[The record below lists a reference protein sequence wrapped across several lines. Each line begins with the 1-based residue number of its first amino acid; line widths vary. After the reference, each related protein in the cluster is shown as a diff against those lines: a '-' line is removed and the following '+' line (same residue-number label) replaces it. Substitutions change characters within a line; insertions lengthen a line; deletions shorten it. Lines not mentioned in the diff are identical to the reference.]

1 MAVLNPSKYMELLP
15 MEVRSAVNKVI
26 QVLEESFTGLWM
38 PNNLLNATYHYIRNR
53 GGKLIRPTLVL
64 LMAYALGN
72 GSGLEKAVLPA
83 ASVELIHTASLL
95 QDDIMDQ
102 QSIRRGGVETPY
114 SIYGP
119 HTAMLASDLIIAK
132 AVEYA
137 IRSGDNDIVFEL
149 LNSSI
154 KLAIGQSFESELSGR
169 ADVTIDDYLR
179 LIYYKTAS
187 LIESSMVVGAYSVN
201 VKDSEVISR
210 IRDVGRFVGI
220 AFQVRDDLIDYLNI
234 DSRNPGVNTDE
245 VNIVRIMSRGNDDV
259 RGAIDKARGGLLNEM
274 LDNAVKMVREVVN
287 NEVLVN
293 YINLLRI

>member
-15 MEVRSAVNKVI
+15 TEVRSAINKVI
-26 QVLEESFTGLWM
+26 QVLEESFLGLWM

-53 GGKLIRPTLVL
+53 GKLIRPTLVL

-72 GSGLEKAVLPA
+72 GGGLEKAIFPA

-102 QSIRRGGVETPY
+102 QRIRRGVETPY
-114 SIYGP
+114 SVYGP

-154 KLAIGQSFESELSGR
+154 KLAIGQSFESELSSR
-169 ADVTIDDYLR
+169 SDVTIDDYLR

-201 VKDSEVISR
+201 VKDGEVISR

-220 AFQVRDDLIDYLNI
+220 AFQVRDDVIDYLNM
-234 DSRNPGVNTDE
+234 DSKNPGVNMDE
-245 VNIVRIMSRGNDDV
+245 INIVRIMSRDNGDV
-259 RGAIDKARGGLLNEM
+259 RGAIDRARGLLNEM
-274 LDNAVKMVREVVN
+274 LDNAVKVVREVVN

>member
-15 MEVRSAVNKVI
+15 MEVRSAINKVI
-26 QVLEESFTGLWM
+26 QVLEGSFTGLWM
-38 PNNLLNATYHYIRNR
+38 PDNLLNATYHYIRNR
-53 GGKLIRPTLVL
+53 GKLIRPTLVL

-72 GSGLEKAVLPA
+72 GSGLERAILPA

-102 QSIRRGGVETPY
+102 QRIRRGVKTPY

-154 KLAIGQSFESELSGR
+154 KLAIGQSFESELSSR
-169 ADVTIDDYLR
+169 ANVTIDDYLR

-201 VKDSEVISR
+201 VKDDEVISK

-220 AFQVRDDLIDYLNI
+220 AFQVRDDVIDYLNI
-234 DSRNPGVNTDE
+234 DSGNPGANTDE
-245 VNIVRIMSRGNDDV
+245 INIVRIMSKGNGDV
-259 RGAIDKARGGLLNEM
+259 RGAIDKARGLLNEM
-274 LDNAVKMVREVVN
+274 LDNAVKVIREVVN

>member
-15 MEVRSAVNKVI
+15 TEVRSAINKVI
-26 QVLEESFTGLWM
+26 RVLEESFIGLWM
-38 PNNLLNATYHYIRNR
+38 PNSLLNATYHYIRNR
-53 GGKLIRPTLVL
+53 GKLIRPTLVL

-72 GSGLEKAVLPA
+72 GNGLERAILPA

-102 QSIRRGGVETPY
+102 QRIRRGVETPY

-154 KLAIGQSFESELSGR
+154 KLAIGQSFESELSSK

-201 VKDSEVISR
+201 VKDGEIISR

-220 AFQVRDDLIDYLNI
+220 AFQVRDDVIDYLNM
-234 DSRNPGVNTDE
+234 DSRNPGVNIDE
-245 VNIVRIMSRGNDDV
+245 INIVRIMSRGDGDV
-259 RGAIDKARGGLLNEM
+259 RTAIDRARGMLNEM
-274 LDNAVKMVREVVN
+274 LDNAVKLVREVVN
-287 NEVLVN
+287 NETLIN

>member
-1 MAVLNPSKYMELLP
+1 
-15 MEVRSAVNKVI
+15 
-26 QVLEESFTGLWM
+26 
-38 PNNLLNATYHYIRNR
+38 
-53 GGKLIRPTLVL
+53 
-64 LMAYALGN
+64 
-72 GSGLEKAVLPA
+72 
-83 ASVELIHTASLL
+83 
-95 QDDIMDQ
+95 MDQ
-102 QSIRRGGVETPY
+102 QRIRRGVETPY
-114 SIYGP
+114 SVYGP

-154 KLAIGQSFESELSGR
+154 KLAIGQSFESELSSR
-169 ADVTIDDYLR
+169 SDVTIDDYLR

-201 VKDSEVISR
+201 VKDGEVISR

-220 AFQVRDDLIDYLNI
+220 AFQVRDDVIDYLNM
-234 DSRNPGVNTDE
+234 DSKNPGVNMDE
-245 VNIVRIMSRGNDDV
+245 INIVRIMSRDNGDV
-259 RGAIDKARGGLLNEM
+259 RGAIDRARGLLNEM
-274 LDNAVKMVREVVN
+274 LDNAVKVVREVVN

>member
-15 MEVRSAVNKVI
+15 TEVRSAINKVI

-53 GGKLIRPTLVL
+53 GKLIRPTLVL

-95 QDDIMDQ
+95 QDDIMDRQ
-102 QSIRRGGVETPY
+102 RIRRGVETPY

-154 KLAIGQSFESELSGR
+154 KLAIGQSFESELSGKV
-169 ADVTIDDYLR
+169 DVTIDDYLR

-210 IRDVGRFVGI
+210 IRDIGRFVGT
-220 AFQVRDDLIDYLNI
+220 AFQVRDDVIDYLNM
-234 DSRNPGVNTDE
+234 DSKNQ
-245 VNIVRIMSRGNDDV
+245 
-259 RGAIDKARGGLLNEM
+259 
-274 LDNAVKMVREVVN
+274 
-287 NEVLVN
+287 VLT
-293 YINLLRI
+293 LMR